1 MNYTEFPYRYI
12 VFKQTPQNFM
22 LLAGWALQYPT
33 ALERGLYTAKMYFKK
48 TSPTEENGQQGD
60 ITLFGVIHPINM
72 NIYRMVKVDLY
83 DFDTL
88 LPMFETLEDKEYLYP
103 NQVIG
108 EIDIEGNYSN
118 YFLDKYYASLT
129 IDSSQNEIMLYEYL
143 LNQNK

>member
-48 TSPTEENGQQGD
+48 TVPTDENEYQGD
-60 ITLFGVIHPINM
+60 TTLFGVIHPINM
-72 NIYRMVKVDLY
+72 NVYRMVKVDLY

-103 NQVIG
+103 KQVIG
-108 EIDIEGNYSN
+108 EIDAEGNYSN

-129 IDSSQNEIMLYEYL
+129 IDNSQNEIMLYEYL